1 MFFFSKKTTIAASG
15 ILQGATD
22 HHSHIL
28 PGVDDGVE
36 SMDEAL
42 RILATYEAA
51 GIKTLWLTPHIME
64 DIPNT
69 PQKLKARFL
78 ELKAAYT
85 GNITLHLAAEYM
97 IDNHL
102 RKLLQETN
110 KLRPAS
116 EGVVLP
122 EAFQETPPRF
132 RGEVVEDRRGEK
144 NPKEYP
150 FETTEG
156 TKTKNCPSCVRG
168 TSITS
173 DAEGV
178 ETNKLRPAS
187 GGRWHEQSEV
197 TEGSKTTKEHPFGTT
212 EGSKTK
218 NCPSSRGTSITS
230 DAEGVETNKLRPA
243 SGGRWHEQ
251 SEVTEGS
258 KTPKEYPFETT
269 EGTKTKNCPS
279 YVRGTSNTGNIAQEV
294 QDNNNSPSS
303 KREYPQG
310 EGVEKKSIAEGVE
323 LLPIGSKG
331 NHLLVE
337 TSYYN
342 PPMRFRETLR
352 QIKSLGYHPLLAH
365 PERYMYMDN
374 DEYRELHNEGVR
386 FQLNLPSL
394 CGAYGNTVKK
404 RALWLL
410 KNGLYDAIGSDTHC
424 EDAIEFITKCKLGK
438 KEVEQVSTL
447 LQNEL

>member
-51 GIKTLWLTPHIME
+51 GVKTLWLTPHIME

-69 PQKLKARFL
+69 PQKLEARFL

-85 GNITLHLAAEYM
+85 GSIELHLAAEYM

-102 RKLLQETN
+102 RKLLQNHSHSSTG
-110 KLRPAS
+110 A
-116 EGVVLP
+116 VQP
-122 EAFQETPPRF
+122 EPFQQTPPHF
-132 RGEVVEDRRGEK
+132 RGEVVEDRRGEEK
-144 NPKEYP
+144 TKECPQGSIVNPSEV
-150 FETTEG
+150 TEG
-156 TKTKNCPSCVRG
+156 SKTKNCPACVRG

-178 ETNKLRPAS
+178 ELRPAS
-187 GGRWHEQSEV
+187 EGRWHEQSEL
-197 TEGSKTTKEHPFGTT
+197 TEGS
-212 EGSKTK
+212 
-218 NCPSSRGTSITS
+218 N
-230 DAEGVETNKLRPA
+230 NK
-243 SGGRWHEQ
+243 
-251 SEVTEGS
+251 
-258 KTPKEYPFETT
+258 
-269 EGTKTKNCPS
+269 
-279 YVRGTSNTGNIAQEV
+279 
-294 QDNNNSPSS
+294 
-303 KREYPQG
+303 
-310 EGVEKKSIAEGVE
+310 

-404 RALWLL
+404 RAQWLL

-424 EDAIEFITKCKLGK
+424 EEGAKFLMEGKIEEKHITA
-438 KEVEQVSTL
+438 
-447 LQNEL
+447 LQMLKNSII

>member
-15 ILQGATD
+15 ILQGTTD

-28 PGVDDGVE
+28 PRVDDGVE
-36 SMDEAL
+36 TMDEAL

-51 GIKTLWLTPHIME
+51 GVKTLWLTPHIME

-69 PQKLKARFL
+69 PQKLEARFL

-102 RKLLQETN
+102 RKLLQNYCPSCVSGTSN
-110 KLRPAS
+110 AGS
-116 EGVVLP
+116 IAEGVKDNYNSP
-122 EAFQETPPRF
+122 SSKR
-132 RGEVVEDRRGEK
+132 
-144 NPKEYP
+144 EYP
-150 FETTEG
+150 QGEGVEKDSNTENNCPSSRGTSDAVTEGVKQSETTEG
-156 TKTKNCPSCVRG
+156 TKTKNYPSF
-168 TSITS
+168 
-173 DAEGV
+173 
-178 ETNKLRPAS
+178 K
-187 GGRWHEQSEV
+187 
-197 TEGSKTTKEHPFGTT
+197 
-212 EGSKTK
+212 
-218 NCPSSRGTSITS
+218 
-230 DAEGVETNKLRPA
+230 
-243 SGGRWHEQ
+243 
-251 SEVTEGS
+251 
-258 KTPKEYPFETT
+258 
-269 EGTKTKNCPS
+269 
-279 YVRGTSNTGNIAQEV
+279 RGTSNTGNIAQEV

-365 PERYMYMDN
+365 PERYMYMNN
-374 DEYRELHNEGVR
+374 DEYRELHDEGVR

-404 RALWLL
+404 RAQWLL
-410 KNGLYDAIGSDTHC
+410 KNGLYDVIGSDTHC
-424 EDAIEFITKCKLGK
+424 EEGAEFLLESKIEEKHITA
-438 KEVEQVSTL
+438 
-447 LQNEL
+447 LQMLKNNII

>member
-15 ILQGATD
+15 VLQGATD

-36 SMDEAL
+36 TMDEAL

-51 GIKTLWLTPHIME
+51 GVKTLWLTPHIME

-69 PQKLKARFL
+69 PQKLEARFL

-85 GNITLHLAAEYM
+85 GKIVLHLAAEYM

-110 KLRPAS
+110 KLRPAF

-144 NPKEYP
+144 SPKEYP
-150 FETTEG
+150 FGTTEES
-156 TKTKNCPSCVRG
+156 KTKNCPSCVRG
-168 TSITS
+168 TS
-173 DAEGV
+173 DAVAEGV
-178 ETNKLRPAS
+178 ETTKLRPAS

-197 TEGSKTTKEHPFGTT
+197 TEGSNTPKEYPFGTT

-218 NCPSSRGTSITS
+218 NCPSF
-230 DAEGVETNKLRPA
+230 K
-243 SGGRWHEQ
+243 
-251 SEVTEGS
+251 
-258 KTPKEYPFETT
+258 
-269 EGTKTKNCPS
+269 
-279 YVRGTSNTGNIAQEV
+279 RGTSNTGNIAQEV

-374 DEYRELHNEGVR
+374 DEYRELHDEGVR

-424 EDAIEFITKCKLGK
+424 EEGAEFILRNKL
-438 KEVEQVSTL
+438 VEKYNKYILFILST
-447 LQNEL
+447 NNI

>member
-1 MFFFSKKTTIAASG
+1 MKVSVYSVVFFFSKKTTIAASG
-15 ILQGATD
+15 ILQGAID

-36 SMDEAL
+36 TMDEAL

-51 GIKTLWLTPHIME
+51 GVKTLWLTPHIME

-69 PQKLKARFL
+69 PQKLEARFL

-102 RKLLQETN
+102 RKLLQN
-110 KLRPAS
+110 H
-116 EGVVLP
+116 
-122 EAFQETPPRF
+122 
-132 RGEVVEDRRGEK
+132 
-144 NPKEYP
+144 
-150 FETTEG
+150 
-156 TKTKNCPSCVRG
+156 CPSCVRG

-173 DAEGV
+173 D
-178 ETNKLRPAS
+178 
-187 GGRWHEQSEV
+187 
-197 TEGSKTTKEHPFGTT
+197 
-212 EGSKTK
+212 
-218 NCPSSRGTSITS
+218 
-230 DAEGVETNKLRPA
+230 
-243 SGGRWHEQ
+243 
-251 SEVTEGS
+251 
-258 KTPKEYPFETT
+258 
-269 EGTKTKNCPS
+269 
-279 YVRGTSNTGNIAQEV
+279 
-294 QDNNNSPSS
+294 
-303 KREYPQG
+303 
-310 EGVEKKSIAEGVE
+310 AEGVE

-404 RALWLL
+404 RAQWLL

-424 EDAIEFITKCKLGK
+424 EEGAKFLMEGKIEEKHITA
-438 KEVEQVSTL
+438 
-447 LQNEL
+447 LQMLKNSII

>member
-1 MFFFSKKTTIAASG
+1 MFFFSKKTTIASSG

-36 SMDEAL
+36 TMDEAL

-51 GIKTLWLTPHIME
+51 GVKTLWLTPHIME

-69 PQKLKARFL
+69 PQKLEARFL

-85 GNITLHLAAEYM
+85 GKIVLHLAAEYM

-102 RKLLQETN
+102 RKLLQN
-110 KLRPAS
+110 H
-116 EGVVLP
+116 
-122 EAFQETPPRF
+122 
-132 RGEVVEDRRGEK
+132 
-144 NPKEYP
+144 
-150 FETTEG
+150 
-156 TKTKNCPSCVRG
+156 CPSC
-168 TSITS
+168 
-173 DAEGV
+173 
-178 ETNKLRPAS
+178 
-187 GGRWHEQSEV
+187 
-197 TEGSKTTKEHPFGTT
+197 
-212 EGSKTK
+212 
-218 NCPSSRGTSITS
+218 
-230 DAEGVETNKLRPA
+230 
-243 SGGRWHEQ
+243 
-251 SEVTEGS
+251 
-258 KTPKEYPFETT
+258 
-269 EGTKTKNCPS
+269 
-279 YVRGTSNTGNIAQEV
+279 VRGTSNTGNIAQEV

-424 EDAIEFITKCKLGK
+424 EEGVEFLLESKFEEKYLGQIK
-438 KEVEQVSTL
+438 TL
-447 LQNEL
+447 LQN

>member
-15 ILQGATD
+15 VLQGATD

-36 SMDEAL
+36 TMDEAL

-69 PQKLKARFL
+69 PQKLETRFL

-122 EAFQETPPRF
+122 EAVLETPPRF
-132 RGEVVEDRRGEK
+132 RGEVVKDRRGEPPK
-144 NPKEYP
+144 KERPQGSIVNPYEV
-150 FETTEG
+150 TEG
-156 TKTKNCPSCVRG
+156 SKTTSTKLRPALEGRWHEQSVVTEGSKT
-168 TSITS
+168 TS
-173 DAEGV
+173 
-178 ETNKLRPAS
+178 NKLRPALE
-187 GGRWHEQSEV
+187 GRWHEQSEV

-212 EGSKTK
+212 EGTKTK
-218 NCPSSRGTSITS
+218 NCPSSRRTS
-230 DAEGVETNKLRPA
+230 DAVTEGVETNKLRPA
-243 SGGRWHEQ
+243 LEGRWHEQ

-258 KTPKEYPFETT
+258 NTTKEHPFGTT
-269 EGTKTKNCPS
+269 E
-279 YVRGTSNTGNIAQEV
+279 E
-294 QDNNNSPSS
+294 S
-303 KREYPQG
+303 KLLTRHLN
-310 EGVEKKSIAEGVE
+310 

-374 DEYRELHNEGVR
+374 DEYRELHDEGVR

-424 EDAIEFITKCKLGK
+424 EEGAVFLLERKFDKQTIGQ
-438 KEVEQVSTL
+438 VEHL
-447 LQNEL
+447 LHNSI